1 MVIDYPEKINLKKM
15 IEDEIVEKLL
25 WEIIVQSG

>member
-1 MVIDYPEKINLKKM
+1 MVIDYPEKIKVKKM